1 LPFGHEKKREER
13 AVESKRRENRN
24 NRASSPEKPPAEPI
38 RTWKRLGKS
47 SDEKKRRKGRRGATI
62 EQKRITVWHF
72 VSSDDA
78 SSHTSERPRNKDGDC
93 TL

>member
-1 LPFGHEKKREER
+1 MEIF
-13 AVESKRRENRN
+13 
-24 NRASSPEKPPAEPI
+24 
-38 RTWKRLGKS
+38 GKS
-47 SDEKKRRKGRRGATI
+47 SDEKKEGRGRRGATI